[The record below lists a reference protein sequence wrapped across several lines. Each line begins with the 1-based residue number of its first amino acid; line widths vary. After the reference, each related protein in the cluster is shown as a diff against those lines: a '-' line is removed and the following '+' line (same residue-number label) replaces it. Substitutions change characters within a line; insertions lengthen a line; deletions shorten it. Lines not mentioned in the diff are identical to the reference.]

1 MYPNG
6 VIVILVTQ
14 GKHDSVDYAKVVIF
28 EKDKADEANE
38 YLKKN
43 NTGRIKY
50 WTKAEIMTRG
60 DAVDL
65 EQPE

>member
-1 MYPNG
+1 MYPKD

-14 GKHDSVDYAKVVIF
+14 GKHDAVHCAKVVIF
-28 EKDKADEANE
+28 EKDHADAANE

-60 DAVDL
+60 DAVEL